1 MNRLFL
7 TSILV
12 LSTIAQAKAI
22 LPKEKLGEAD
32 YKALSG
38 MNEDRKIEVR
48 LISEGKIEEHCQ
60 ELREL
65 GVEIIGLEG
74 ERIAIK
80 TTVEKL
86 NKLSGLD
93 WIAWI
98 EKDGKEKKTRSA
110 SKPVI
115 PSVIS
120 AQILCDN
127 PPADYQTQIQA
138 IGVRITRVEANV
150 IEVEADTYEQLNR
163 IAQLSYV
170 MRIGNIMEIPVLE
183 KEKEKE

>member
-1 MNRLFL
+1 M
-7 TSILV
+7 
-12 LSTIAQAKAI
+12 
-22 LPKEKLGEAD
+22 
-32 YKALSG
+32 
-38 MNEDRKIEVR
+38 R

-65 GVEIIGLEG
+65 EIEIIGVEG
-74 ERIAIK
+74 EKIAIK
-80 TTVEKL
+80 TSVERP

-98 EKDGKEKKTRSA
+98 EKDGKENKTRSA
-110 SKPVI
+110 SNAVI

-138 IGVRITRVEANV
+138 IGVRIKVEANV
-150 IEVEADTYEQLNR
+150 IEVEADTYEQLNKV
-163 IAQLSYV
+163 AQLSYV